1 MLKVNIKKKLYRYEL
16 NVAFECEKNIFGLL
30 GASATGKSMIL
41 KCIAG
46 IERPDDGY
54 IILDDKVLYDSD
66 KGINLTPQNRRV
78 GYLFQSFALFP
89 QMTVEENIKVSVS
102 KKYRSDSEKKIKV
115 KETLDMLK
123 LSDIGNEYPCE
134 ISGGERQRVALARI
148 IVNEPDFLLLDEPF
162 SSLDAHLRW
171 SLANELKSIVKKFSN
186 GVIFVSHDIREI
198 EFLCDDVMVISNGKI
213 VESGLVNEVIIN
225 AKSDETKKLIYNFW
239 K

>member
-46 IERPDDGY
+46 IEKPDGGY

-102 KKYRSDSEKKIKV
+102 KKYRSDSEKNIKV

-123 LSDIGNEYPCE
+123 LSDVENKYPCE

-213 VESGLVNEVIIN
+213 IESGPVNEVILN
-225 AKSDETKKLIYNFW
+225 AKFDETKKLIYNFW

>member
-16 NVAFECEKNIFGLL
+16 NVTFECEKNIIGLL

-46 IERPDDGY
+46 IEKPDSGY
-54 IILDDKVLYDSD
+54 IILDDKVLYDSG
-66 KGINLTPQNRRV
+66 KGINLIPQNRRV

-89 QMTVEENIKVSVS
+89 QMTVEENVKVSVS
-102 KKYRSDSEKKIKV
+102 KKYRSDSEKNKKM

-123 LSDIGNEYPCE
+123 LSDIGNEYPRE

-213 VESGLVNEVIIN
+213 VESGPVNEVILN

>member
-1 MLKVNIKKKLYRYEL
+1 MLKVNIKKKLDRYEL
-16 NVAFECEKNIFGLL
+16 NVAFECEKNIIGLL

-46 IERPDDGY
+46 IERLDDGY

-89 QMTVEENIKVSVS
+89 QMTVEENVKVSVS
-102 KKYRSDSEKKIKV
+102 KKYRSDSEKNKKV

-123 LSDIGNEYPCE
+123 LSDIGNEYPRE

-213 VESGLVNEVIIN
+213 VESGPVNEVILN

>member
-46 IERPDDGY
+46 IEKLDSGY

-89 QMTVEENIKVSVS
+89 QMTVEENVKVSVS
-102 KKYRSDSEKKIKV
+102 KKYRSDSEKNKKV

-123 LSDIGNEYPCE
+123 LSDIGNECPRE

-213 VESGLVNEVIIN
+213 VESGPVNEVILN